1 MKRRLLSMF
10 CALALCLGLLPATA
24 WAAEEVSYVAYSW
37 NEDTSTLTS
46 GTKSVTEYTTVT
58 NSDTTWSN
66 GWYVVSG
73 SVSSTDDITITVNGT
88 VNLILP
94 QGSKLDLSY
103 GTISISDGGTLN
115 IYGQESGS
123 GTLTLGGYGRSTSS
137 GISLGSGSA
146 LNIHGGTITANGYCY
161 NNKVDAAPGIDVG
174 TGTLTVYGGEVNAEA
189 GTSSNAGY
197 GAGIRVTSGGTV
209 SIYGGTVTA
218 TGASNRSALGVSG
231 AGIGGNGAGETCGN
245 VTITGG
251 TVTATGGSSSSGAS
265 AGIGGG
271 QGGTTNNQ
279 GGGGNVTI
287 TGGTVTAIG
296 GKNSTG
302 AVQAPGI
309 GGAVYNNNKGNAGS
323 FSTGT
328 GGSAVITTTG
338 GIQADTS
345 GCSAII
351 DNTVYGT
358 VTLPDSLKT
367 LNKHLTVPSGATL
380 ILPDGTTTK
389 GTITVNGTLTV
400 DSGSTVTNSGTI
412 TNNGTLTGGGTIQNT
427 SSGTVTGGTG
437 DVKVTYPSTVEVSSS
452 TSGTAVLGQ
461 EVTFTATVTGN
472 DTAGTP
478 TGTVQFKDGETN
490 LGEAVALEDGV
501 ATYTA
506 NNGLDV
512 GEHPI
517 TAEYTPAGDAAYTGS
532 SGSLTFTV
540 VGDVASISVQTQP
553 TTMTY
558 TTGETLD
565 LSDLVITVHYV
576 GSTYTQ
582 DIIWSEDSGITASP
596 ENGTE
601 LSASQHN
608 GQPITIT
615 YGDKTATTGNLTVAR
630 ANPQVTAPTAKTL
643 TYDGTDQALVTAG
656 GTTGGTMQYSLSEDG
671 EYTEAIPTGIDAG
684 QYTVYYKVVGNDDYN
699 DVAAQ
704 SVSVTI
710 AKANAQVTA
719 APQAVEALAF
729 TGQPHAL
736 VTAGSAAGGTM
747 QYSLSEDGEYTEAIP
762 TGTDAG
768 DYTVWYKVVGD
779 NNHNDTTAQSV
790 SVTIGK
796 AAATVTT
803 APQAVTGLTY
813 TGNPQALVT
822 AGTAE
827 GGEMQYSTDGSNY
840 YTDIPTGTNAGDY
853 SVWYKV
859 VGDENHSDTDP
870 VEVKITIAKATPDY
884 TVPTG
889 LTATYGNTL
898 NDVTLTSGWT
908 WDDAV
913 TTSVGNVGDNTFS
926 ATFTPSDTDNYNTV
940 TKNLTVA
947 VSAKD
952 ITNAVITLGDAL
964 TYTGQQQTQQI
975 ASVTVD
981 GLTVTYTVTGNTGTG
996 AGDYTLTV
1004 TGTGNFT
1011 GTVTQEWSIAKA
1023 TYTGTTGV
1031 LGTVLANWPDKV
1043 TLPAIPA
1050 GASYGTPSTTDDLTG
1065 LSIEGGVLSYTGGES
1080 IAEGQ
1085 EYEITVPVDG
1095 GKNYEDYTITVTLT
1109 GSDKQT
1115 LTITGVTAQGG
1126 TYNGQAQAGYTG
1138 TPSAEG
1144 YTGDF
1149 TVTYSPGD
1157 TTSPTNAG
1165 TYTVTIAIPDSD
1177 SQYVGST
1184 TLDFT
1189 IAKKALIV
1197 SAPSASVYVG
1207 DNAPEL
1213 VLTYTGLVDGE
1224 SVTPSDTPTFTITKS
1239 DNTEIT
1245 LADAVKTAG
1254 TYTITWSNEGITTFP
1269 NGTNYDITKN
1279 PAGTLKVSNRPV
1291 TPAPTPSGP
1300 STGGSDGWTEIE
1312 DEVDE
1317 TPSGST
1323 VTVDMNGTTE
1333 VPAEV
1338 FEAVAGKDVTLEL
1351 DMGGGVKWEI
1361 NGQDIPTDLD
1371 FTDLDLGVSLNTS
1384 DIPVD
1389 VINMVTGEKSTVQL
1403 TLAHDG
1409 EFGFTLTLTAPVG
1422 VQNKGLWANLYHY
1435 NTTLKQ
1441 MLFETSAQVD
1451 ASGNVALKFTHASEY
1466 AIVLDE
1472 SSHELPFTDV
1482 GKKSWYTAA
1491 VQYVYQHGIMTGTGA
1506 TAFEPNTTLSRA
1518 MVAQILYNLEG
1529 QPAVEGEST
1538 FTDSN
1543 THWAA
1548 KAIAWAQETGVVN
1561 GYEDNTFRPNRAV
1574 TREELAQMLYNYA
1587 KVKGYDLTTSGDL
1600 TAFPDGSKVSVWAK
1614 TAMAWANGNQ
1624 LINGFEDD
1632 TLRPG
1637 GNSTRAQAAS
1647 ILMNFDVNLVEE

>member
-1 MKRRLLSMF
+1 MTRRLLSMF
-10 CALALCLGLLPATA
+10 CALALCLSLLPGTA
-24 WAAEEVSYVAYSW
+24 LAAEEVSYLAYSW
-37 NEDTSTLTS
+37 NGSELTS
-46 GTKSVTEYTTVT
+46 ETESVSDYTTVAT
-58 NSDTTWSN
+58 STTTWSD

-73 SVSSTDDITITVNGT
+73 TVNVGDLRNTTVTVNGIVT
-88 VNLILP
+88 LILTAGSNVNLT
-94 QGSKLDLSY
+94 Y
-103 GTISISDGGTLN
+103 GTISINDGGTLN
-115 IYGQESGS
+115 IYGQEGSS
-123 GTLTLGGYGRSTSS
+123 GTLTLAGNRGSTNS
-137 GISLGSGSA
+137 GIVLGSGSA
-146 LNIHGGTITANGYCY
+146 LNIHGGTVTATGYCT
-161 NNKVDAAPGIDVG
+161 NATSPAPGIDVG
-174 TGTLTVYGGEVNAEA
+174 GSGTLTVYDGTVTATGGTA
-189 GTSSNAGY
+189 SNSIGR
-197 GAGIRVTSGGTV
+197 GAGIRVTSSGTV

-218 TGASNRSALGVSG
+218 TGASNKSANGYPG
-231 AGIGGNGAGETCGN
+231 AGIGGNGGSSAGETCGTVN
-245 VTITGG
+245 IYGG
-251 TVTATGGSSSSGAS
+251 TVTATGGSGGSGAS

-271 QGGTTNNQ
+271 QGGKTNNQ

-367 LNKHLTVPSGATL
+367 LNKDLTVPSGATL
-380 ILPDGTTTK
+380 ILPDGTTTR
-389 GTITVNGTLTV
+389 GAITVNGTLTV
-400 DSGSTVTNSGTI
+400 DSGSIVTNTGTI
-412 TNNGTLTGGGTIQNT
+412 TVESGGTLTGTGTINNT
-427 SSGTVTGGTG
+427 DSGKVTGGTG
-437 DVKVTYPSTVEVSSS
+437 DVKVTYPSTVTVTSEP
-452 TSGTAVLGQ
+452 SGTAGPNQ
-461 EVTFTATVTGN
+461 SVTFTATVTGN

-478 TGTVQFKDGETN
+478 TGTVQFKDNGN
-490 LGEAVALEDGV
+490 DLGTAQTLNNEGK
-501 ATYTA
+501 ATYTTS
-506 NNGLDV
+506 NLEI
-512 GEHPI
+512 GEHKI
-517 TAEYTPAGDAAYTGS
+517 TAVYSGDGSYTAKTS
-532 SGSLTFTV
+532 SELTFTV
-540 VGDVASISVQTQP
+540 VGDVASISIETQP
-553 TTMTY
+553 KKMTY

-582 DIIWSEDSGITASP
+582 DIIWSADSGITASI
-596 ENGTE
+596 ENGTT
-601 LSASQHN
+601 LYASQHD
-608 GQPITIT
+608 GQTITIT

-630 ANPQVTAPTAKTL
+630 ANPQVTAPTAKFP
-643 TYDGTDQALVTAG
+643 TYTGAAQELVNKGT
-656 GTTGGTMQYSLSEDG
+656 TTGGEMQYSLTEDG
-671 EYTEAIPTGIDAG
+671 TYTPDVPTGTDAG

-719 APQAVEALAF
+719 APKAVENLAF
-729 TGQPHAL
+729 TGLPQNL
-736 VTAGSAAGGTM
+736 VTAGSATGGTLVYSLTGNENDYSTAIPTATNVGEYTVYYKVQGDENYNDTEAKSVTAVIGNALAEVTKAPDARELTYTGDPQELVTEGTATGGEI
-747 QYSLSEDGEYTEAIP
+747 QYSLSKDSGYSATVP
-762 TGTDAG
+762 TGTVAD
-768 DYTVWYKVVGD
+768 
-779 NNHNDTTAQSV
+779 
-790 SVTIGK
+790 
-796 AAATVTT
+796 
-803 APQAVTGLTY
+803 
-813 TGNPQALVT
+813 
-822 AGTAE
+822 
-827 GGEMQYSTDGSNY
+827 
-840 YTDIPTGTNAGDY
+840 DY
-853 SVWYKV
+853 SVWYYVK
-859 VGDENHSDTDP
+859 GDDNHSDTDP
-870 VEVKITIAKATPDY
+870 VQVEVTIKKADPDV
-884 TVPTG
+884 TVPDG
-889 LTATYGNTL
+889 LTATYGDTL
-898 NDVTLTSGWT
+898 ANVDLTDGWA
-908 WDDAV
+908 WDAPN
-913 TTSVGNVGDNTFS
+913 TSVGDVGENTFS
-926 ATFTPSDTDNYNTV
+926 ATFTPSDTANYNTV
-940 TKNLTVA
+940 TENLTVT

-952 ITNAVITLGDAL
+952 ITGAVITLGDSL
-964 TYTGQQQTQQI
+964 TYTGQEQTQQI

-981 GLTVTYTVTGNTGTG
+981 GLTVTYTVTGNTGTD
-996 AGDYTLTV
+996 ADSYTLTV

-1011 GTVTQEWSIAKA
+1011 GT
-1023 TYTGTTGV
+1023 TGV
-1031 LGTVLANWPDKV
+1031 SGTVLANWSDKV
-1043 TLPAIPA
+1043 TLPTIPD
-1050 GASYGTPSTTDDLTG
+1050 GASYGAVSYGGKDGAVKD

-1080 IAEGQ
+1080 ITVDQA
-1085 EYEITVPVDG
+1085 YKITVQVDG

-1144 YTGDF
+1144 YDGGF
-1149 TVTYSPGD
+1149 TVTYG
-1157 TTSPTNAG
+1157 TTDGQAPTDAG

-1177 SQYVGST
+1177 PQYVGST

-1189 IAKKALIV
+1189 IAKKALTV
-1197 SAPSASVYVG
+1197 SAPSKTITVG
-1207 DNAPEL
+1207 DTIPDLSTLQAT
-1213 VLTYTGLVDGE
+1213 VTGLVGEDTFSGVTLTYDGNPDNSQPGTWDIVPSDGE
-1224 SVTPSDTPTFTITKS
+1224 FADGVNG
-1239 DNTEIT
+1239 DN
-1245 LADAVKTAG
+1245 
-1254 TYTITWSNEGITTFP
+1254 YTVSYV
-1269 NGTNYDITKN
+1269 NGTLTVEKK
-1279 PAGTLKVSNRPV
+1279 PVSGGGTSGG
-1291 TPAPTPSGP
+1291 TTTPSGP

-1361 NGQDIPTDLD
+1361 NGQDIPADADL
-1371 FTDLDLGVSLNTS
+1371 TDLDLGVTMNTS
-1384 DIPVD
+1384 DIPMD
-1389 VINMVTGEKSTVQL
+1389 VINLVTGEKSTVQL
-1403 TLAHDG
+1403 TLAHNG

-1472 SSHELPFTDV
+1472 SSHELPFTDTAK
-1482 GKKSWYTAA
+1482 GAWYQGA
-1491 VQYVYQHGIMTGTGA
+1491 VEYVYRNGIMTGTGA

-1587 KVKGYDLTTSGDL
+1587 KYKEITLPALGDL
-1600 TAFPDGSKVSVWAK
+1600 SKFPDGDKVSSWAR
-1614 TAMAWANGNQ
+1614 TAMSWATGLQ
-1624 LINGFEDD
+1624 VIGGYEDT

-1637 GNSTRAQAAS
+1637 GSTTRAEAAS
-1647 ILMNFDVNLVEE
+1647 MILGLATKLVSIPA

>member
-1 MKRRLLSMF
+1 MKRRILSLF
-10 CALALCLGLLPATA
+10 CVLALCLGLLPATA
-24 WAAEEVSYVAYSW
+24 LAD
-37 NEDTSTLTS
+37 NGTLTYQYYDTES
-46 GTKSVTEYTTVT
+46 GQMTEGTYTGEYTTVAT
-58 NSDTTWSN
+58 STTTWN
-66 GWYVVSG
+66 DGWYVVSG
-73 SVSSTDDITITVNGT
+73 SVSSTRDTTITVSGT

-115 IYGQESGS
+115 IYGQETGS
-123 GTLTLGGYGRSTSS
+123 GTLTLGGPGRKTSS

-146 LNIHGGTITANGYCY
+146 LNIHGGTVNATGRCY
-161 NNKVDAAPGIDVG
+161 NSMGAAPGIDVG
-174 TGTLTVYGGEVNAEA
+174 GSGTLTVYGGEVNAEA

-218 TGASNRSALGVSG
+218 TGASNKSALGVSG
-231 AGIGGNGAGETCGN
+231 AGIGGNGGSSAGETCGTVN
-245 VTITGG
+245 IYGG
-251 TVTATGGSSSSGAS
+251 TVTATGGSGGSGAS

-271 QGGTTNNQ
+271 QGGTAGSQ

-287 TGGTVTAIG
+287 TGGTVTATG
-296 GKNSTG
+296 GRSTSN
-302 AVQAPGI
+302 VQAPGI
-309 GGAVYNNNKGNAGS
+309 GGAVYNNKGNAGS

-328 GGSAVITTTG
+328 NGSAVITANG
-338 GIQADTS
+338 GIQAGTS

-351 DNTVYGT
+351 DNKVYGN

-367 LNKHLTVPSGATL
+367 LNKDLTVPSGATL
-380 ILPDGTTTK
+380 ILPDGTTTR
-389 GTITVNGTLTV
+389 GAITVNGTLTV

-412 TNNGTLTGGGTIQNT
+412 TVESGGTLTGGGTIQNT

-437 DVKVTYPSTVEVSSS
+437 GVKVTYPSTVTV
-452 TSGTAVLGQ
+452 TSDQSNDTAAPGTPVK
-461 EVTFTATVTGN
+461 FTATVSGN
-472 DTAGTP
+472 GGTP

-558 TTGETLD
+558 TTGQALD
-565 LSDLVITVHYV
+565 LTGLVITLHYD
-576 GSTYTQ
+576 GTDYT
-582 DIIWSEDSGITASP
+582 SEVSWGTDSGITSDP

-827 GGEMQYSTDGSNY
+827 GGEMQYSTEENGTYS
-840 YTDIPTGTNAGDY
+840 TDIPTGTNAGDY
-853 SVWYKV
+853 TVWYKV
-859 VGDENHSDTDP
+859 VGDENHSDTEP
-870 VEVKITIAKATPDY
+870 VEITVTISQASIAEAE
-884 TVPTG
+884 
-889 LTATYGNTL
+889 
-898 NDVTLTSGWT
+898 VTLGGGS
-908 WDDAV
+908 
-913 TTSVGNVGDNTFS
+913 F
-926 ATFTPSDTDNYNTV
+926 
-940 TKNLTVA
+940 
-947 VSAKD
+947 
-952 ITNAVITLGDAL
+952 
-964 TYTGQQQTQQI
+964 TYTGSEQKPT
-975 ASVTVD
+975 VTVKV
-981 GLTVTYTVTGNTGTG
+981 GEKTLT
-996 AGDYTLTV
+996 AGDYTVTYSGNCTDAGTYTVTV
-1004 TGTGNFT
+1004 TGTGNYADTATATYTITPAELTIT
-1011 GTVTQEWSIAKA
+1011 GATLASKTYDGTKTATVTSVSFGDVTLAIGDDYTATAEFDIADAGTNKTATVTVQLKNSNYMLMSSTYNLTGQTISKA
-1023 TYTGTTGV
+1023 TYSGSTGV
-1031 LGTVLANWPDKV
+1031 SSTVLANHSGEV
-1043 TLPAIPA
+1043 ELPGIPT
-1050 GASYGTPSTTDDLTG
+1050 GAVYGNPTGSADLTS
-1065 LSIEGGVLSYTGGES
+1065 LSIEGSVLHYTGGAS

-1085 EYEITVPVDG
+1085 KYEITVPVTG
-1095 GKNYEDYTITVTLT
+1095 ATNYENYNITITLT
-1109 GSDKQT
+1109 GTDKKV
-1115 LTITGVTAQGG
+1115 LTISGVTAQDG

-1184 TLDFT
+1184 DLQFT
-1189 IAKKALIV
+1189 IAKKALTV
-1197 SAPSASVYVG
+1197 SAPSKTIYVG
-1207 DNAPEL
+1207 DTIPGLSTLQADI
-1213 VLTYTGLVDGE
+1213 TGLVGE
-1224 SVTPSDTPTFTITKS
+1224 DTFS
-1239 DNTEIT
+1239 GVT
-1245 LADAVKTAG
+1245 LAYENAPDNSQPG
-1254 TYTITWSNEGITTFP
+1254 TW
-1269 NGTNYDITKN
+1269 DI
-1279 PAGTLKVSNRPV
+1279 V
-1291 TPAPTPSGP
+1291 PSG
-1300 STGGSDGWTEIE
+1300 
-1312 DEVDE
+1312 
-1317 TPSGST
+1317 
-1323 VTVDMNGTTE
+1323 
-1333 VPAEV
+1333 
-1338 FEAVAGKDVTLEL
+1338 
-1351 DMGGGVKWEI
+1351 
-1361 NGQDIPTDLD
+1361 
-1371 FTDLDLGVSLNTS
+1371 
-1384 DIPVD
+1384 
-1389 VINMVTGEKSTVQL
+1389 
-1403 TLAHDG
+1403 G
-1409 EFGFTLTLTAPVG
+1409 EFADG
-1422 VQNKGLWANLYHY
+1422 
-1435 NTTLKQ
+1435 
-1441 MLFETSAQVD
+1441 
-1451 ASGNVALKFTHASEY
+1451 
-1466 AIVLDE
+1466 
-1472 SSHELPFTDV
+1472 
-1482 GKKSWYTAA
+1482 
-1491 VQYVYQHGIMTGTGA
+1491 
-1506 TAFEPNTTLSRA
+1506 
-1518 MVAQILYNLEG
+1518 
-1529 QPAVEGEST
+1529 
-1538 FTDSN
+1538 
-1543 THWAA
+1543 
-1548 KAIAWAQETGVVN
+1548 VN
-1561 GYEDNTFRPNRAV
+1561 GDNYT
-1574 TREELAQMLYNYA
+1574 
-1587 KVKGYDLTTSGDL
+1587 
-1600 TAFPDGSKVSVWAK
+1600 VS
-1614 TAMAWANGNQ
+1614 
-1624 LINGFEDD
+1624 
-1632 TLRPG
+1632 
-1637 GNSTRAQAAS
+1637 
-1647 ILMNFDVNLVEE
+1647 

>member
-231 AGIGGNGAGETCGN
+231 AGIGGNGAGGNGAGETCGN

-367 LNKHLTVPSGATL
+367 LNKDLTVPSGATL
-380 ILPDGTTTK
+380 ILPDGTTTR
-389 GTITVNGTLTV
+389 GAITVNGTLTV
-400 DSGSTVTNSGTI
+400 DSGSIVTNTGTI
-412 TNNGTLTGGGTIQNT
+412 TVESGGTLTGTGTINNT
-427 SSGTVTGGTG
+427 DSGKVTGGTG
-437 DVKVTYPSTVEVSSS
+437 DVKVTYPSTVTVTSEP
-452 TSGTAVLGQ
+452 SGTAGPNQ
-461 EVTFTATVTGN
+461 SVTFTATVTGN

-478 TGTVQFKDGETN
+478 TGTVQFKDNGN
-490 LGEAVALEDGV
+490 DLGTAQTLNNEGK
-501 ATYTA
+501 ATYTTS
-506 NNGLDV
+506 NLEI
-512 GEHPI
+512 GEHKI
-517 TAEYTPAGDAAYTGS
+517 TAVYSGDGSYTAKTS
-532 SGSLTFTV
+532 SELTFTV
-540 VGDVASISVQTQP
+540 VGDVASISIETQP
-553 TTMTY
+553 KKMTY

-582 DIIWSEDSGITASP
+582 DIIWSADSGITASI
-596 ENGTE
+596 ENGTT
-601 LSASQHN
+601 LYASQHD
-608 GQPITIT
+608 GQTITIT

-630 ANPQVTAPTAKTL
+630 ANPQVTAPTAKFP
-643 TYDGTDQALVTAG
+643 TYTGAAQELVNKGT
-656 GTTGGTMQYSLSEDG
+656 TTGGEMQYSLTEDG
-671 EYTEAIPTGIDAG
+671 TYTPDVPTGTDAG

-719 APQAVEALAF
+719 APKAVENLAF
-729 TGQPHAL
+729 TGLPQNL
-736 VTAGSAAGGTM
+736 VTAGSATGGTLVYSLTGNENDYSTAIPTATNVGEYTVYYKVQGDENYNDTEAKSVTAVIGNALAEVTKAPDARELTYTGDPQELVTEGTATGGEI
-747 QYSLSEDGEYTEAIP
+747 QYSLSKDSGYSATVP
-762 TGTDAG
+762 TGTVAD
-768 DYTVWYKVVGD
+768 
-779 NNHNDTTAQSV
+779 
-790 SVTIGK
+790 
-796 AAATVTT
+796 
-803 APQAVTGLTY
+803 
-813 TGNPQALVT
+813 
-822 AGTAE
+822 
-827 GGEMQYSTDGSNY
+827 
-840 YTDIPTGTNAGDY
+840 DY
-853 SVWYKV
+853 SVWYYVK
-859 VGDENHSDTDP
+859 GDDNHSDTDP
-870 VEVKITIAKATPDY
+870 VQVEVTIKKADPDV
-884 TVPTG
+884 TVPDG
-889 LTATYGNTL
+889 LTATYGDTL
-898 NDVTLTSGWT
+898 ANVDLTDGWA
-908 WDDAV
+908 WDAPN
-913 TTSVGNVGDNTFS
+913 TSVGDVGENTFS
-926 ATFTPSDTDNYNTV
+926 ATFTPSDTANYNTV
-940 TKNLTVA
+940 TENLTVT

-952 ITNAVITLGDAL
+952 ITGAVITLGDSL
-964 TYTGQQQTQQI
+964 TYTGQEQTQQI

-981 GLTVTYTVTGNTGTG
+981 GLTVTYTVTGNTGTD
-996 AGDYTLTV
+996 ADSYTLTV

-1011 GTVTQEWSIAKA
+1011 GT
-1023 TYTGTTGV
+1023 TGV
-1031 LGTVLANWPDKV
+1031 SGTVLANWSDKV
-1043 TLPAIPA
+1043 TLPTIPD
-1050 GASYGTPSTTDDLTG
+1050 GASYGAVSYGGKDGAVKD

-1080 IAEGQ
+1080 ITVDQA
-1085 EYEITVPVDG
+1085 YKITVQVDG

-1126 TYNGQAQAGYTG
+1126 AYTGQAQTGYTG
-1138 TPSAEG
+1138 SPAADG
-1144 YTGDF
+1144 YDGDF
-1149 TVTYSPGD
+1149 TVTYG
-1157 TTSPTNAG
+1157 TTDGQAPTDAG

-1177 SQYVGST
+1177 PQYVGST
-1184 TLDFT
+1184 TLKFT
-1189 IAKKALIV
+1189 IAKKALTV
-1197 SAPSASVYVG
+1197 SAPSKTIYVG
-1207 DNAPEL
+1207 DTIPDLSTLQAT
-1213 VLTYTGLVDGE
+1213 VTGLVGE
-1224 SVTPSDTPTFTITKS
+1224 DTFS
-1239 DNTEIT
+1239 GVT
-1245 LADAVKTAG
+1245 LAYEG
-1254 TYTITWSNEGITTFP
+1254 TPDSNTPGTWAIKPSGGSLTIGNTNNYTVSYV
-1269 NGTNYDITKN
+1269 NGTLTVEKK
-1279 PAGTLKVSNRPV
+1279 PVSGSGTSGG
-1291 TPAPTPSGP
+1291 TTTPSGP

-1338 FEAVAGKDVTLEL
+1338 FEAVAGKNVTLEL

-1361 NGQDIPTDLD
+1361 NGQDIPADADL
-1371 FTDLDLGVSLNTS
+1371 TDLDLGVTMNTS
-1384 DIPVD
+1384 DIPMD
-1389 VINMVTGEKSTVQL
+1389 VINLVTGEKSTVQL
-1403 TLAHDG
+1403 TLAHNG

-1472 SSHELPFTDV
+1472 SSHELPFTDTAK
-1482 GKKSWYTAA
+1482 GAWYQGA
-1491 VQYVYQHGIMTGTGA
+1491 VEYVYRNGIMTGTGA

-1587 KVKGYDLTTSGDL
+1587 KYKEITLPALGDL
-1600 TAFPDGSKVSVWAK
+1600 SKFPDGDKVSSWAR
-1614 TAMAWANGNQ
+1614 TAMSWATGLQ
-1624 LINGFEDD
+1624 VIGGYEDT

-1637 GNSTRAQAAS
+1637 GSTTRAEAAS
-1647 ILMNFDVNLVEE
+1647 MILGLATKLVSIPA